1 VKENKD
7 IGRGMALGVWGAS
20 QATGAGVGIAVGGFA
35 RDLVNGLALSG
46 DLGVAMNDVA
56 TGYLFVYHFEIL
68 LIFITIIFLGPLSQE
83 INKQYRLNT
92 IKRGNFGL
100 AELPS

>member
-1 VKENKD
+1 
-7 IGRGMALGVWGAS
+7 
-20 QATGAGVGIAVGGFA
+20 
-35 RDLVNGLALSG
+35 
-46 DLGVAMNDVA
+46 
-56 TGYLFVYHFEIL
+56 
-68 LIFITIIFLGPLSQE
+68 LGPLSQE